1 MLHQRK
7 LTLFPAVQEYRRM
20 FNRNLLVFSALL
32 PLTLAIAAASTPAP
46 AAKAPASAMAPTQA
60 QAEATTLVYGLL
72 SDSRYA
78 YRPMPL
84 NDQLSA
90 DIFRRY
96 IEALD
101 NDKLFFVKADMD
113 RFAPYRSTLDD
124 AIKTQ
129 KLAPAYDIFKTYT
142 KRVDERSAF
151 ARSLLAKP
159 FDFSAKESWAYDREK
174 ANWAPDQAALNEI
187 WRKYVKNDVLRLKL
201 AGRSQEEIRKTLDK
215 RYAQLGSRVHEMRGD
230 DVFEFFMNAY
240 ASSIDP
246 HTSYMS
252 PRSAENFD
260 MQMRLS
266 LQGIGAV
273 LQRQDEFVVIRT
285 LVPGGPAATSGKM
298 KVGDRVV
305 AVGQGDKG
313 PMTDVVDWRIDDVVD
328 QIRGNKG
335 TKVRLDVLP
344 ADSGIDGPHKMVTL
358 VRDTIKLEEQAASK
372 SVIDVQGKKIGVITL
387 PGFYLD
393 FEAARRGD
401 PNARSATSDTARLLA
416 ELKAQG
422 VDGVVM
428 DLRENGGGSLVEAVE
443 LTGLFIDRGPVVQ
456 VRESGGRVAVE
467 NDDKSGVA
475 WDGPLAVLVNR
486 SSASAAE
493 IFAAAIQDYGRGLI
507 VGEPTFGKGTVQNL
521 IPLDRWPTKAAQQYG
536 QVKLTIAQFFR
547 VDGQT
552 TQHAGVVPEIQFPVT
567 VDASEFG
574 ESTFDNALPATR
586 IQTAPHSNLGNFKP
600 IVPRLKAQHDTRVA
614 TDREFSW
621 WAQDVAQF
629 KADRDRKVISL
640 NEAERRI
647 ERDKDLA
654 KRKQRSAERK
664 ALGLV
669 LPGGPEDDD
678 GLQADE
684 RNVAQQV
691 AAEAA
696 AKNRPDPLLR
706 ETAAILADAI
716 AALSGD
722 AKLAALV
729 MPVTHQ
735 ATVWSD

>member
-1 MLHQRK
+1 ML
-7 LTLFPAVQEYRRM
+7 
-20 FNRNLLVFSALL
+20 NRNLLVFSALL

-46 AAKAPASAMAPTQA
+46 SAKAATALAPTDA
-60 QAEATTLVYGLL
+60 QAAATTLVYGLL

-78 YRPMPL
+78 YRPMEL
-84 NDQLSA
+84 DDSLSA
-90 DIFRRY
+90 DIYRRY
-96 IEALD
+96 IESLD
-101 NDKLFFVKADMD
+101 GDKLFFTQADMN
-113 RFAPYRSTLDD
+113 RFAAYRTKLDD
-124 AIKTQ
+124 AIKKQ
-129 KLAPAYDIFKTYT
+129 DLKPAFDIFTTYIR
-142 KRVDERSAF
+142 RVDERAAF

-159 FDFSAKESWAYDREK
+159 FDFSAKETWAYDREK
-174 ANWAPDQAALNEI
+174 AGWAADQAALNDI
-187 WRKYVKNDVLRLKL
+187 WRKYVKNDALRLKL

-215 RYAQLGSRVHEMRGD
+215 RYATLNSRVHELRGD
-230 DVFEFFMNAY
+230 DVFENFMNAY
-240 ASSIDP
+240 ATSIDP

-252 PRSAENFD
+252 PRSAENFN

-266 LQGIGAV
+266 LEGIGAV
-273 LQRQDEFVVIRT
+273 LQRQEEFVVIRT
-285 LVPGGPAATSGKM
+285 LVPGGPAASTGQI

-313 PMTDVVDWRIDDVVD
+313 PMVDVVGWRIDDVVD

-344 ADSGIDGPHKMVTL
+344 ADVGIDGPHKLVTIL
-358 VRDTIKLEEQAASK
+358 RDKVKLEEQAASK
-372 SVIDVQGKKIGVITL
+372 SVIDVQGKRIGVVTL

-401 PNARSATSDTARLLA
+401 PDARSATSDVAKLLA
-416 ELKAQG
+416 ELRTQN

-443 LTGLFIDRGPVVQ
+443 LTGLFIDRGPIVQ
-456 VRESGGRVAVE
+456 VRESGGRVSVE
-467 NDDKSGVA
+467 NDDSRGVA

-521 IPLDRWPTKAAQQYG
+521 IDLDRWPTKSGAKFG

-547 VDGQT
+547 VDGDT

-567 VDASEFG
+567 VDATEFG
-574 ESTFDNALPATR
+574 ESTYDNALPATK
-586 IQTAPHSNLGNFKP
+586 IAMAPHSNLGNFAP
-600 IVPRLKAQHDTRVA
+600 ITPTLLARHDARVA
-614 TDREFSW
+614 KDREFIW
-621 WAQDVAQF
+621 WSQDVAQF
-629 KADRDRKVISL
+629 RAERDKKVISL

-647 ERDKDLA
+647 ERDRNEA
-654 KRKQRSAERK
+654 KRKQREAERK
-664 ALGLV
+664 ASGLATAKAN
-669 LPGGPEDDD
+669 DDD

-696 AKNRPDPLLR
+696 AKARPDPLLR
-706 ETAAILADAI
+706 ETASILADAI
-716 AALSGD
+716 GLLTGN
-722 AKLAALV
+722 AKLAAQV
-729 MPVTHQ
+729 MPMPLE
-735 ATVWSD
+735 ATVWTQ

>member
-1 MLHQRK
+1 
-7 LTLFPAVQEYRRM
+7 M

-46 AAKAPASAMAPTQA
+46 VAKAPASTMAPTQA

-101 NDKLFFVKADMD
+101 NDKLFFLKADMD
-113 RFAPYRSTLDD
+113 RFAPYRTTLDD

-129 KLAPAYDIFKTYT
+129 KLMPAYDIFKTYA

-174 ANWAPDQAALNEI
+174 AGWAPDQAALNEI

-201 AGRSQEEIRKTLDK
+201 AGRSQQDIRKTLDK

-285 LVPGGPAATSGKM
+285 LVPGGPAASSGKI

-335 TKVRLDVLP
+335 TRVRLDVLP
-344 ADSGIDGPHKMVTL
+344 ADSGVDGPHKLVTL

-416 ELKAQG
+416 ELKAQR

-552 TQHAGVVPEIQFPVT
+552 TQHAGVIPEIQFPVT

-600 IVPRLKAQHDTRVA
+600 IVPRLLSQHNTRVA

-629 KADRDRKVISL
+629 KADRGRKVISL
-640 NEAERRI
+640 NEGERRI
-647 ERDKDLA
+647 ERDQDLA

-716 AALSGD
+716 SALSGD

>member
-1 MLHQRK
+1 ML
-7 LTLFPAVQEYRRM
+7 
-20 FNRNLLVFSALL
+20 NRNLLIFSALL
-32 PLTLAIAAASTPAP
+32 PLTLAIAAAGTPAP
-46 AAKAPASAMAPTQA
+46 ASKAASALAPTDA
-60 QAEATTLVYGLL
+60 QAAATTLVYGLL

-78 YRPMPL
+78 YRPRAL
-84 NDQLSA
+84 DDTLSA

-96 IEALD
+96 FESLD
-101 NDKLFFVKADMD
+101 GDKLFFTQADMN
-113 RFAPYRSTLDD
+113 RFAPYRTQLDD
-124 AIKTQ
+124 AIKSQ
-129 KLAPAYDIFKTYT
+129 NLKPAYDIFNTYVR
-142 KRVDERSAF
+142 RVDERAAY
-151 ARSLLAKP
+151 ARSLLDKP
-159 FDFSAKESWAYDREK
+159 FDFSAKESFAYDREK
-174 ANWAPDQAALNEI
+174 ANWAPDQAALQEI

-201 AGRSQEEIRKTLDK
+201 AGRSQDEIRKTLGK
-215 RYAQLGSRVHEMRGD
+215 RYATLGSRVHELRGD
-230 DVFEFFMNAY
+230 DVFENFMNAY

-252 PRSAENFD
+252 PRSAENFN

-266 LQGIGAV
+266 LEGIGAV

-285 LVPGGPAATSGKM
+285 LVPGGPAASTGKI

-313 PMTDVVDWRIDDVVD
+313 AMTDVVGWRIDDVVD
-328 QIRGNKG
+328 LIRGTKG
-335 TKVRLDVLP
+335 TRVRLDVLP
-344 ADSGIDGPHKMVTL
+344 ADAGIDGQHRQVTI
-358 VRDTIKLEEQAASK
+358 VRDKVKLEEQAASK
-372 SVIDVQGKKIGVITL
+372 SIIDVQGKRIGVITL

-393 FEAARRGD
+393 FEAARRGESD
-401 PNARSATSDTARLLA
+401 ARSATSDTARLLN
-416 ELKAQG
+416 ELKTQH

-443 LTGLFIDRGPVVQ
+443 LTGLFIDKGPVVQ
-456 VRESGGRVAVE
+456 VRESGGRISVE
-467 NDDKSGVA
+467 SDNKRGVA

-486 SSASAAE
+486 SSASATE

-521 IPLDRWPTKAAQQYG
+521 IDLDRWPSKTGPQFG

-547 VDGQT
+547 VDGDT

-567 VDASEFG
+567 VDATEFG

-586 IQTAPHSNLGNFKP
+586 IAIAPHSNLGNFAP
-600 IVPRLKAQHDTRVA
+600 IMPSLLAKHNLRAGK
-614 TDREFSW
+614 DREFSW
-621 WAQDVAQF
+621 WSQDVAQF
-629 KADRDRKVISL
+629 RAERDRKVISL
-640 NEAERRI
+640 NEAERRV
-647 ERDKDLA
+647 ERDSEDA
-654 KRKQRSAERK
+654 KRKQREAERK
-664 ALGLV
+664 TLGLV
-669 LPGGPEDDD
+669 TAKADDDD

-684 RNVAQQV
+684 RNVSLQV

-696 AKNRPDPLLR
+696 AKKRPDPLLR

-716 AALSGD
+716 TVLSGN

-729 MPVTHQ
+729 LPVTHQ

>member
-1 MLHQRK
+1 ML
-7 LTLFPAVQEYRRM
+7 
-20 FNRNLLVFSALL
+20 NRNLLVFSALL
-32 PLTLAIAAASTPAP
+32 PLTLAIAAAGTLAP
-46 AAKAPASAMAPTQA
+46 AAKAPAAALAPTQA

-78 YRPMPL
+78 YRPMAL

-101 NDKLFFVKADMD
+101 NDKLFFLKGDMD
-113 RFAPYRSTLDD
+113 RFAPYRTTMDD

-129 KLAPAYDIFKTYT
+129 KLGAAYDIFKTYI

-151 ARSLLAKP
+151 ARAMLARP

-174 ANWAPDQAALNEI
+174 ASWAPDQAALNEI

-201 AGRSQEEIRKTLDK
+201 AGRNPAEIRKTLDK
-215 RYAQLGSRVHEMRGD
+215 RYAQIGSRVHEMRGD
-230 DVFEFFMNAY
+230 DVFEMFMNAY
-240 ASSIDP
+240 ATSIDP

-344 ADSGIDGPHKMVTL
+344 ADAGIDGPHKLVTL

-401 PNARSATSDTARLLA
+401 PDARSATTDTARLLG

-467 NDDKSGVA
+467 NDDQAGVA

-486 SSASAAE
+486 SSASATE

-547 VDGQT
+547 VDGKT

-574 ESTFDNALPATR
+574 ESMFDNALPATT
-586 IQTAPHSNLGNFKP
+586 IQVAPHSNLGNFAP
-600 IVPRLKAQHDTRVA
+600 IVPRLVAQHNARIA

-621 WAQDVAQF
+621 WSQDVAQF
-629 KADRDRKVISL
+629 KLDREKKVISL
-640 NEAERRI
+640 NEVDRRV
-647 ERDKDLA
+647 ERDRDLA
-654 KRKQRSAERK
+654 KRKQRQAERK

-669 LPGGPEDDD
+669 VPGGPEDDD

-696 AKNRPDPLLR
+696 AKSRPDPLLR
-706 ETAAILADAI
+706 ETAAILADAVS
-716 AALSGD
+716 ALSGD
-722 AKLAALV
+722 AKLAAVV

>member
-1 MLHQRK
+1 
-7 LTLFPAVQEYRRM
+7 M

-32 PLTLAIAAASTPAP
+32 PLTLAIAAAGTPAP
-46 AAKAPASAMAPTQA
+46 AAKATPTLAPTEA
-60 QAEATTLVYGLL
+60 QAAATTLVYGLL

-78 YRPMPL
+78 YRPMAL
-84 NDQLSA
+84 DDSLSA

-96 IEALD
+96 FESLD
-101 NDKLFFVKADMD
+101 GDKLFFTQADMD
-113 RFAPYRSTLDD
+113 RFAPLRTQLDD
-124 AIKTQ
+124 AIKNQ
-129 KLAPAYDIFKTYT
+129 DLKPAYEIFNTYVR
-142 KRVDERSAF
+142 RVDERSAY
-151 ARSLLAKP
+151 ARSLLTKP
-159 FDFSAKESWAYDREK
+159 FDFSSKETWAYDRDK
-174 ANWAPDQAALNEI
+174 ASWARDDAALNDI
-187 WRKYVKNDVLRLKL
+187 WHKYVKNDVLRLKL
-201 AGRSQEEIRKTLDK
+201 AGRSPEDIRKTLDK
-215 RYAQLGSRVHEMRGD
+215 RYATLASRVHELRGD
-230 DVFEFFMNAY
+230 DVFENFMNAY
-240 ASSIDP
+240 ATSIDP

-252 PRSAENFD
+252 PRSAENFN

-266 LQGIGAV
+266 LEGIGAV
-273 LQRQDEFVVIRT
+273 LQRQDDFVVIRT
-285 LVPGGPAATSGKM
+285 LVTGGPAATTGQI

-313 PMTDVVDWRIDDVVD
+313 PMTDVVGWRIDDVVD
-328 QIRGNKG
+328 QIRGTKG

-344 ADSGIDGPHKMVTL
+344 ADVGIDGPHKMVTI
-358 VRDTIKLEEQAASK
+358 VRDKVKLEEQAASK
-372 SVIDVQGKKIGVITL
+372 SVIDVGGKHIGVITL

-401 PNARSATSDTARLLA
+401 PDARSATSDTAKLLA
-416 ELKAQG
+416 ELKAQH

-456 VRESGGRVAVE
+456 VRESGGRVSVE
-467 NDDKSGVA
+467 NDDNAGVA

-486 SSASAAE
+486 SSASATE

-521 IPLDRWPTKAAQQYG
+521 IDLDRWPTKTGPQFG

-547 VDGQT
+547 VDGDT

-567 VDASEFG
+567 VDATEFG
-574 ESTFDNALPATR
+574 ESTYDNALPATK
-586 IQTAPHSNLGNFKP
+586 IAVAPHSNLGNFAP
-600 IVPRLKAQHDTRVA
+600 IMPTLLADHNQRVA
-614 TDREFSW
+614 KDREFMW
-621 WAQDVAQF
+621 WSQDVAQF
-629 KADRDRKVISL
+629 RAERDKKVISL
-640 NEAERRI
+640 NEADRRI
-647 ERDKDLA
+647 ERDRDEA
-654 KRKQRSAERK
+654 KRKQREAERK
-664 ALGLV
+664 ALGLMV
-669 LPGGPEDDD
+669 AKADDDD

-696 AKNRPDPLLR
+696 AKTRPDPLLR

-716 AALSGD
+716 NLLTGNS
-722 AKLAALV
+722 KLANQV

>member
-1 MLHQRK
+1 
-7 LTLFPAVQEYRRM
+7 M

-32 PLTLAIAAASTPAP
+32 PLTLAIAAANTPAP
-46 AAKAPASAMAPTQA
+46 AAKAAPSAMAPTQA

-78 YRPMPL
+78 YRPMEL
-84 NDQLSA
+84 DDQLSA

-113 RFAPYRSTLDD
+113 RFAPYRTTLDD

-129 KLAPAYDIFKTYT
+129 KLSPAYDIFKTYI

-174 ANWAPDQAALNEI
+174 ASWAPDQAALNEI

-201 AGRSQEEIRKTLDK
+201 AGRNQEDIRKTLDK

-285 LVPGGPAATSGKM
+285 LVPGGPAASSGKI

-467 NDDKSGVA
+467 NDDQSGVA

-552 TQHAGVVPEIQFPVT
+552 TQHAGVIPEIQFPVT

-600 IVPRLKAQHDTRVA
+600 IVPRLLSQHNTRVA

-629 KADRDRKVISL
+629 KADRDRKIISL

-647 ERDKDLA
+647 ERDRDLA